1 MVKTLVLMRHGEAER
16 FAASGD
22 DADRALTK
30 AGCRALRARL
40 PQLVCLLDANSPIR
54 VWTSPL
60 VRARQTACLLS
71 PFLGEEEPSVHPLLA
86 SGDIEGF
93 LDEVACC
100 DDRTVMAVGHNPF
113 VEQLAVRLGAVVL
126 PFGKG
131 ALASFRLAD
140 DAASGELLWFVQGP
154 RAGRWETLL
163 SLEDAFAHTARRVWK
178 ARKRFLS
185 RPDDPK
191 RLHAF
196 RISIRTMRSLL
207 SFAEPFQG
215 KSWSGSLQKDLRSM
229 VRQTSR
235 LRDLDVLCNRAR
247 EASRLVAEPLS
258 EGAKEPQLPTDSS
271 ASGSAAEGLEAVL
284 VQMRD
289 GERDRVV
296 AALGGRRLRRAAR
309 RVRRLGRNVMW
320 CKRVEREGL
329 AKKGLRARF
338 LEVVAVF
345 QSDCED
351 LDPSDF
357 VALHSLRKKAKL
369 LRYVANE
376 LGPLI
381 GEEAEELVRQMA
393 SLQDE
398 LGSVCDAW
406 ASRQTIASIDKSLL
420 TESGSRELGLIE
432 EEDDLL
438 LRSVF

>member
-1 MVKTLVLMRHGEAER
+1 
-16 FAASGD
+16 
-22 DADRALTK
+22 
-30 AGCRALRARL
+30 
-40 PQLVCLLDANSPIR
+40 
-54 VWTSPL
+54 
-60 VRARQTACLLS
+60 
-71 PFLGEEEPSVHPLLA
+71 
-86 SGDIEGF
+86 
-93 LDEVACC
+93 
-100 DDRTVMAVGHNPF
+100 
-113 VEQLAVRLGAVVL
+113 
-126 PFGKG
+126 
-131 ALASFRLAD
+131 
-140 DAASGELLWFVQGP
+140 
-154 RAGRWETLL
+154 
-163 SLEDAFAHTARRVWK
+163 
-178 ARKRFLS
+178 
-185 RPDDPK
+185 
-191 RLHAF
+191 
-196 RISIRTMRSLL
+196 
-207 SFAEPFQG
+207 
-215 KSWSGSLQKDLRSM
+215 
-229 VRQTSR
+229 
-235 LRDLDVLCNRAR
+235 
-247 EASRLVAEPLS
+247 
-258 EGAKEPQLPTDSS
+258 
-271 ASGSAAEGLEAVL
+271 
-284 VQMRD
+284 
-289 GERDRVV
+289 
-296 AALGGRRLRRAAR
+296 
-309 RVRRLGRNVMW
+309 MW